1 MNLPQLRYFVAL
13 CEEQNFTRAARLCHV
28 SQPSLTNAI
37 RALEKELGRRL
48 FHRKPFVRPSELA
61 KRLRSH
67 FESIVEAIDVTPQ
80 IVLGFSIRPLTA
92 GPQASPT
99 YDLPSVACS
108 EESHCRRSHRT
119 GSAVTG

>member
-37 RALEKELGRRL
+37 RVLEKELGRRL

-61 KRLRSH
+61 KRLRPH
-67 FESIVEAIDVTPQ
+67 FESIVEAVDVTPQ
-80 IVLGFSIRPLTA
+80 IISAYSAR
-92 GPQASPT
+92 SPNGGSRVE
-99 YDLPSVACS
+99 PSSTVS
-108 EESHCRRSHRT
+108 
-119 GSAVTG
+119 